1 MPRLGAA
8 VVLIT
13 SGTTIHIDAMGCEET
28 RTIMQALLVAIQAAL
43 IKFED
48 HPWVGIFT
56 ESL

>member
-56 ESL
+56 DS